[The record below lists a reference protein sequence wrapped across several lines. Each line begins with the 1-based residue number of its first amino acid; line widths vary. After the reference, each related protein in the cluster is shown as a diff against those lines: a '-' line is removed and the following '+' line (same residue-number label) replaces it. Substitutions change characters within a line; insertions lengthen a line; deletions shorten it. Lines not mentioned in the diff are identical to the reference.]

1 MVDGPTGA
9 SRFRLVT
16 GVGHPPEPVGGGILP
31 SPAAFAQ
38 VSLLSTGG
46 QQREGMTKTRRADA
60 EHRGPRA
67 PTGLDFQVR

>member
-9 SRFRLVT
+9 SRLRLVRSED
-16 GVGHPPEPVGGGILP
+16 HPSVPVGGGILP

-60 EHRGPRA
+60 EHRGTKSANRP
-67 PTGLDFQVR
+67 

>member
-9 SRFRLVT
+9 SRFRLST
-16 GVGHPPEPVGGGILP
+16 GADHPPVPVGGGILP

-38 VSLLSTGG
+38 VSSLSTGG

-60 EHRGPRA
+60 EHRGTKSANRP
-67 PTGLDFQVR
+67 